1 MIYIAYS
8 KYYRNGIA
16 IQINPTAQPLSKAN
30 ALLINNVVKCFDK
43 SGLHMRNSAT
53 NTTNAAP
60 VMSYTCMH
68 FRKTNNLITLFN

>member
-1 MIYIAYS
+1 MIYVDYS
-8 KYYRNGIA
+8 NYYRNGIA
-16 IQINPTAQPLSKAN
+16 IHINPTAQPLSKAD

-43 SGLHMRNSAT
+43 SGLHITNLAT

-68 FRKTNNLITLFN
+68 FRKTNNLIT